1 MIYGQSLFAD
11 PAATLDTLREAVRMV
26 EDMARRARRVLGA
39 AHPTAVDIDRTL
51 KHARTNLRARE
62 ETPPAEAWAEEVD

>member
-1 MIYGQSLFAD
+1 MS
-11 PAATLDTLREAVRMV
+11 

-62 ETPPAEAWAEEVD
+62 ETPPAEDLAEEVD